1 MQSWLRRK
9 RRVSRMEQ
17 LERIKAQPE
26 IDLFSVDFDY
36 KAYLKRKQQ
45 EVQEHPLY
53 ERFVERNPS
62 MQNSVVKERVLKQA
76 TMLLDYFHS
85 QEVCYEC
92 TGLSS
97 CPCQHGKGNQ
107 QHCTV
112 DEIGNLNYSLSY
124 CRHKKQHLEETAYI
138 QRFVLTDRSVAD
150 YQIKIDSVQKTYP
163 LTKSDSYTNAFN
175 SLIESLSEDS
185 KGVLLYGDI
194 GVGKT
199 YLCQALANEY
209 AKQGKTVGFMQMQEL
224 VERVKQ
230 EFDKPAEQG
239 NVLRLAQTCDVLF
252 LDDLG
257 AEMMTAYNRDAILMK
272 ILDSRALQKK
282 KTYITTNLDQSNYSQ
297 ESFVQHYANRN
308 YAGDVVSDLPGA
320 RLYDRIRALT
330 VPVCVQ
336 GSSARGR

>member
-1 MQSWLRRK
+1 
-9 RRVSRMEQ
+9 MECMET
-17 LERIKAQPE
+17 LEQFKSTV
-26 IDLFSVDFDY
+26 DLFSPDFDY
-36 KAYLKRKQQ
+36 KAYLLKKQQ

-53 ERFVERNPS
+53 KRFVEINPS
-62 MQNSVVKERVLKQA
+62 MGNPIVKERVLKQA

-85 QEVCYEC
+85 QEVCHEC

-124 CRHKKQHLEETAYI
+124 CRHKKQHLEDTAYI
-138 QRFVLTDRSVAD
+138 QRFILSDRSIED
-150 YQIKIDSVQKTYP
+150 YKICFDQVNDTYP
-163 LTKSDSYTNAFN
+163 LEQSDDYKKAQYALIR
-175 SLIESLSEDS
+175 SLDQNE

-230 EFDKPAEQG
+230 EFDKPA
-239 NVLRLAQTCDVLF
+239 
-252 LDDLG
+252 
-257 AEMMTAYNRDAILMK
+257 
-272 ILDSRALQKK
+272 
-282 KTYITTNLDQSNYSQ
+282 
-297 ESFVQHYANRN
+297 
-308 YAGDVVSDLPGA
+308 
-320 RLYDRIRALT
+320 
-330 VPVCVQ
+330 
-336 GSSARGR
+336 

>member
-1 MQSWLRRK
+1 
-9 RRVSRMEQ
+9 MECMEH
-17 LERIKAQPE
+17 LEQFKSTV
-26 IDLFSVDFDY
+26 DLFSTDFDY
-36 KAYLKRKQQ
+36 KAYLLKKQQ

-53 ERFVERNPS
+53 ERFVEMNPS
-62 MQNSVVKERVLKQA
+62 MENPAVKERVLKQA

-85 QEVCYEC
+85 QEVCHEC

-107 QHCTV
+107 QHCMV

-124 CRHKKQHLEETAYI
+124 CRHKKQHLEDTAYI
-138 QRFVLTDRSVAD
+138 QRFILSDRSTED
-150 YQIKIDSVQKTYP
+150 YKICFDQVNDTYP
-163 LTKSDSYTNAFN
+163 LEQSDNYKKAQDALIR
-175 SLIESLSEDS
+175 SLGQNE

-209 AKQGKTVGFMQMQEL
+209 AKQGKIVGFMQMQEL

-297 ESFVQHYANRN
+297 ESFVQHYADRN
-308 YAGDVVSDLPGA
+308 YAGDLVSDLPGA

>member
-1 MQSWLRRK
+1 
-9 RRVSRMEQ
+9 MEH
-17 LERIKAQPE
+17 LEQFKPTV
-26 IDLFSVDFDY
+26 DLFSPDFDY
-36 KAYLKRKQQ
+36 KAYLLKKQQ

-53 ERFVERNPS
+53 ERFVEMNPL
-62 MQNSVVKERVLKQA
+62 MENPAVKERVLKQA

-85 QEVCYEC
+85 QEVCHEC

-124 CRHKKQHLEETAYI
+124 CRHKKQHLEDTAYI
-138 QRFVLTDRSVAD
+138 QRFILSDRSIED
-150 YQIKIDSVQKTYP
+150 YKICFDQVNDTYP
-163 LTKSDSYTNAFN
+163 LEQSDNYKKAQDALIR
-175 SLIESLSEDS
+175 SLGQNE

-209 AKQGKTVGFMQMQEL
+209 AKQGNTVGFMQMQEL

-230 EFDKPAEQG
+230 EFDKPSEKG

-297 ESFVQHYANRN
+297 ESFVQHYADRN

>member
-1 MQSWLRRK
+1 
-9 RRVSRMEQ
+9 
-17 LERIKAQPE
+17 
-26 IDLFSVDFDY
+26 
-36 KAYLKRKQQ
+36 
-45 EVQEHPLY
+45 
-53 ERFVERNPS
+53 
-62 MQNSVVKERVLKQA
+62 
-76 TMLLDYFHS
+76 MLLDYFHS
-85 QEVCYEC
+85 QEVCHEC

-124 CRHKKQHLEETAYI
+124 CRHKKQHLEDTAYI
-138 QRFVLTDRSVAD
+138 QCFILSDRSTED
-150 YQIKIDSVQKTYP
+150 YKICFDQVNDTYP
-163 LTKSDSYTNAFN
+163 LEQSDNYKKAQDALIR
-175 SLIESLSEDS
+175 SLGQNE

-230 EFDKPAEQG
+230 EFDKPAEKG

-297 ESFVQHYANRN
+297 ESFVQHYADRN
-308 YAGDVVSDLPGA
+308 YAGDLVSDLPGA

>member
-1 MQSWLRRK
+1 
-9 RRVSRMEQ
+9 MECMEH
-17 LERIKAQPE
+17 LEQFKSTV
-26 IDLFSVDFDY
+26 DLFSPDFDY
-36 KAYLKRKQQ
+36 KAYLLKKQQ

-53 ERFVERNPS
+53 ERFVEINPS
-62 MQNSVVKERVLKQA
+62 MGNPIVKERVLKQA

-85 QEVCYEC
+85 QEVCHEC
-92 TGLSS
+92 TGLPS

-124 CRHKKQHLEETAYI
+124 CRHKKQHLEDTAYI
-138 QRFVLTDRSVAD
+138 QRFILSDRSTED
-150 YQIKIDSVQKTYP
+150 YKICFDQVNDTYP
-163 LTKSDSYTNAFN
+163 LEQSDNYKKAQDALIR
-175 SLIESLSEDS
+175 SLGQNE

-230 EFDKPAEQG
+230 EFDKPAEKG

-297 ESFVQHYANRN
+297 ESFVQHYADRN
-308 YAGDVVSDLPGA
+308 YAGDLVSDLPGA